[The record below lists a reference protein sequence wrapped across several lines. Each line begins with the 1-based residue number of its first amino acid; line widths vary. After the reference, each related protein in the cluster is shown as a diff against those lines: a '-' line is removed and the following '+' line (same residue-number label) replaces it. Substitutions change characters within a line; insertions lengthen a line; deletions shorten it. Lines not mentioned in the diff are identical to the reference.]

1 MVPGRPQAVVLC
13 FQRCEGRVA
22 RLQGERRIARAE
34 PRLEEAAIR
43 EGVGVVQRLRAVD
56 PENRINLEIISFL
69 LVHARAQLVEEALR
83 ERGGGR
89 R

>member
-34 PRLEEAAIR
+34 PRLEEAAVL
-43 EGVGVVQRLRAVD
+43 EGLRVVESFGTVD